1 MNPSSSSARV
11 IVDEAGI
18 HLTGSLR
25 RGGSPKLFETLSAS
39 LKNIEDSHISIDMSN
54 VTEIDS
60 LGASL
65 LAELEA
71 VGKVK
76 GKSITFDSAS
86 SSVEVGMDKYNYP
99 APELRLPDVEP
110 RKMESLGER
119 AYEFWEGLGHLL
131 ILISES
137 FYWSIY
143 ALWHPGGHRK
153 GAVAAQAL
161 SIGVGAFPVIAV
173 ISFLIGAV
181 MAMQSAEQLRQFG
194 ANIYVADLVVISM
207 IREMGPLMTAILL
220 AGRSGASIAAE
231 IASMTVN
238 EEIDALRTMALRPI
252 RFVVVPKM
260 LAITLTAPLLTILAS
275 LLGIFGGFIVAIT
288 TLDITPQ
295 AFLFEAQSV
304 LYMKDL
310 ITGLV
315 KSFVFAWL
323 IVILAAYFGFR
334 VKGGPE
340 GVGKA
345 TTKAVVAAIFGV
357 IVADSV
363 LGLWFYL

>member
-1 MNPSSSSARV
+1 MNPISSAATV

-18 HLTGSLR
+18 HLKGSLR
-25 RGGSPKLFETLSAS
+25 RGGSPRLLEILSAS
-39 LKNIEDSHISIDMSN
+39 LKNIDDNHISIDMSQ
-54 VTEIDS
+54 VTEMDS

-65 LAELEA
+65 LAELE
-71 VGKVK
+71 VMGKVR
-76 GKSITFDSAS
+76 GKSITFDGAS
-86 SSVEVGMDKYNYP
+86 SSVEVGLDKYYYP
-99 APELRLPDVEP
+99 SPELRLPDVDP
-110 RKMESLGER
+110 RKMESLGEK

-194 ANIYVADLVVISM
+194 ANIYVADLIVISM

-231 IASMTVN
+231 IASISSTSSV
-238 EEIDALRTMALRPI
+238 
-252 RFVVVPKM
+252 
-260 LAITLTAPLLTILAS
+260 TLIIKCETD
-275 LLGIFGGFIVAIT
+275 LLGEELKFSKYLSYSSLIASSPKTIVFFKSSIDISINL
-288 TLDITPQ
+288 TL
-295 AFLFEAQSV
+295 AFSSVWKRELF
-304 LYMKDL
+304 LL
-310 ITGLV
+310 
-315 KSFVFAWL
+315 
-323 IVILAAYFGFR
+323 
-334 VKGGPE
+334 
-340 GVGKA
+340 
-345 TTKAVVAAIFGV
+345 
-357 IVADSV
+357 
-363 LGLWFYL
+363 

>member
-1 MNPSSSSARV
+1 MSTSSEPAEV
-11 IVDEAGI
+11 IVDNDGI
-18 HLTGSLR
+18 HLIGSLR
-25 RGGSPKLFETLSAS
+25 RGGSPKLLNKLLES
-39 LKNIEDSHISIDMSN
+39 LKHIEDNSISIDMSQ

-65 LAELEA
+65 LAELE
-71 VGKVK
+71 VRERVK
-76 GKSITFDSAS
+76 GRSVSFDRAS
-86 SSVEVGMDKYNYP
+86 DKVEVGLDKYYYP
-99 APELRLPDVEP
+99 SPELRLPDVDP
-110 RKMESLGER
+110 RRMESIGEK
-119 AYEFWEGLGHLL
+119 AFDSWAGLGHLL

-143 ALWHPGGHRK
+143 ALWHPTGHRK

-161 SIGVGAFPVIAV
+161 SIGVRAFPVIAV
-173 ISFLIGAV
+173 ISFLIGVV
-181 MAMQSAEQLRQFG
+181 MALQSAEQLRQFG

-231 IASMTVN
+231 IASMSVN
-238 EEIDALRTMALRPI
+238 EEIDALRTMALRPV
-252 RFVVVPKM
+252 RFVVVPKI
-260 LAITLTAPLLTILAS
+260 LGITLTAPLLTILS
-275 LLGIFGGFIVAIT
+275 SWLGIFGGFVVAIS
-288 TLDITPQ
+288 TLDLTPQ
-295 AFLFEAQSV
+295 AFIFEVQTV
-304 LYMKDL
+304 LYLKDL
-310 ITGLV
+310 VTGLV
-315 KSFVFAWL
+315 KSVVFAWL
-323 IVILAAYFGFR
+323 IVILAAYYGFR

-363 LGLWFYL
+363 LGLLFYL